1 MGMRAGCLRFLYLF
15 STEGMSTERRNR
27 QYPQTGLSISVGI
40 ASTKERSTWLE
51 VAVRI
56 VVEKTGSRI
65 RGFFARMIPQNSQC
79 EASPSS
85 QAFEKANIMAVSEDG
100 QLKLQVANIRPQE
113 SGLGFARL
121 GPAALHQLGVQE
133 GQILEITGKRHTA
146 ALAMRAYGE
155 DEGLNIIRLDG
166 LQRVNAGASS
176 GDYVEVRKADVRP
189 ATKVVLAPAQKNLRL
204 QGSGD
209 ALKRSFQHRPMTS
222 GDVVSTSAQQRV
234 NGRDAGDMVRN
245 MLDLPAYG
253 LQEIRLV
260 VVSTQPRGIVQMT
273 EETVVE
279 LRPQFEEPKEARR
292 ADVTY
297 DDIGGL
303 GNSVDQVREMVE
315 LPLRHPELFQRLGI
329 DPPKGVLLHGPPG
342 TGKTLLA
349 RAVANET
356 EAHFFHIAG
365 PEIMGSRYG
374 ESEERLRQVFHEAA
388 QNAPSIIFIDEIDS
402 IAPKR
407 EQVTGEVERRI
418 VAQLLTLM
426 DGLEP
431 RQNIVVI
438 GATNRRDA
446 IDEALRRPGRFD
458 REIVIGVPDQKGRRE
473 VLAIHTRGMPLS
485 DDIDLDEI
493 ARTTYGFVGAD
504 LGALAREAAMDSLR
518 RVLPDINLREGIP
531 PEVIEKLSVCQDDFL
546 SAMKRIQ
553 PSALREIMIQAP
565 DVRWSDIG
573 GLDEAQMRLREGVE
587 LPLRSPQSFKRI
599 GIRPAKGF
607 LLFGPPGTG
616 KTLLAKAVARE
627 AEANFVATKSSDLLS
642 KWYGESEQQVSRL
655 FERARQVAPT
665 VIFIDEIDS
674 LAPARGGGFGE
685 PAVTERVVN
694 TLLAEMDG
702 LEDMRGVVVMAA
714 TNRPNLL
721 DPALLRPGRFD
732 ELVYVPVPDGGGRR
746 KILASTPRRCRSLE
760 MSILTI
766 WPNGRNASP
775 VPIWKTSA
783 GAPV

>member
-1 MGMRAGCLRFLYLF
+1 
-15 STEGMSTERRNR
+15 MSVPDDQVLT
-27 QYPQTGLSISVGI
+27 
-40 ASTKERSTWLE
+40 
-51 VAVRI
+51 
-56 VVEKTGSRI
+56 
-65 RGFFARMIPQNSQC
+65 
-79 EASPSS
+79 
-85 QAFEKANIMAVSEDG
+85 
-100 QLKLQVANIRPQE
+100 LQVANMRPQDAGA
-113 SGLGFARL
+113 SIARL
-121 GPAALHQLGVQE
+121 SATAMNKVGVRE
-133 GQILEITGKRHTA
+133 GDLIELIGKRHTA
-146 ALAMRAYGE
+146 AIAMQPYPD
-155 DEGLNIIRLDG
+155 DEGLNIVRLDG
-166 LQRVNAGASS
+166 LQRVNAGATS
-176 GDYVEVRKADVRP
+176 GDHIEVRKVEAR
-189 ATKVVLAPAQKNLRL
+189 AAAKVVLAPAQKNLVL
-204 QGSGD
+204 QGSGE
-209 ALKRSFQHRPMTS
+209 ALQRTFLHRPMVA
-222 GDVVSTSAQQRV
+222 GDVISTSVQQRAS
-234 NGRDAGDMVRN
+234 GRDPRDQALRN
-245 MLDLPAYG
+245 LLDLPAYG

-273 EETVVE
+273 EQTVVE

-303 GNSVDQVREMVE
+303 GSSVDQVREMVE

-329 DPPKGVLLHGPPG
+329 DPPKGVLLYGPPG

-356 EAHFFHIAG
+356 EANFYHIAG

-374 ESEERLRQVFHEAA
+374 ESEERLRQVFQEAS

-458 REIVIGVPDQKGRRE
+458 REIVIGVPDQNGRRE
-473 VLAIHTRGMPLS
+473 VLAIHTRGMPLAENT
-485 DDIDLDEI
+485 DMDEI

-504 LGALAREAAMDSLR
+504 LGALVREAAMDALR
-518 RVLPDINLREGIP
+518 RVLPDINLRDGIP
-531 PEVIEKLSVCQDDFL
+531 AEVLERLTVSQDDFM

-565 DVRWSDIG
+565 NVRWEDVG

-587 LPLRSPQSFKRI
+587 LPLRSPQSFKRM

-665 VIFIDEIDS
+665 VVFIDEIDS
-674 LAPARGGGFGE
+674 LAPARGGGLGE

-702 LEDMRGVVVMAA
+702 LEDMQGVVVMAA

-732 ELVYVPVPDGGGRR
+732 ELVYVPVPDAKARR
-746 KILASTPRRCRSLE
+746 KILGIHTKKMPLAGDIDLDDLAEKTERFTGADLEDLTRRAGLIALRQSLDASTVTNEDFTRALQEVRPSVTPEMEREYEEMLRTLRQENPQRMQIGFTARRQAAE
-760 MSILTI
+760 
-766 WPNGRNASP
+766 
-775 VPIWKTSA
+775 
-783 GAPV
+783 

>member
-1 MGMRAGCLRFLYLF
+1 
-15 STEGMSTERRNR
+15 MSVSDDE
-27 QYPQTGLSISVGI
+27 SV
-40 ASTKERSTWLE
+40 
-51 VAVRI
+51 
-56 VVEKTGSRI
+56 
-65 RGFFARMIPQNSQC
+65 N
-79 EASPSS
+79 
-85 QAFEKANIMAVSEDG
+85 
-100 QLKLQVANIRPQE
+100 LQVANMRPQDAGA
-113 SGLGFARL
+113 SAARL
-121 GPAALHQLGVQE
+121 SRATMAKLGLVE
-133 GQILEITGKRHTA
+133 GDLIELIGKRHTA
-146 ALAMRAYGE
+146 AVAMQPYSE

-166 LQRVNAGASS
+166 LQRVNAGVTG
-176 GDYVEVRKADVRP
+176 GDHIEVRKAEARP
-189 ATKVVLAPAQKNLRL
+189 ATRVVLAPAQKNLVL
-204 QGSGD
+204 QGSGE
-209 ALKRSFQHRPMTS
+209 ALQRTFLGRPMTA
-222 GDVVSTSAQQRV
+222 GDVVSTSVQQRM
-234 NGRDAGDMVRN
+234 RDFGGSP
-245 MLDLPAYG
+245 LQAYG

-260 VVSTQPRGIVQMT
+260 VVSTQPRGIVQMN
-273 EETVVE
+273 EHTVVE

-303 GNSVDQVREMVE
+303 GSSVEQVREMVE

-329 DPPKGVLLHGPPG
+329 DPPKGVLLYGPPG

-356 EAHFFHIAG
+356 EANFYHIAG

-374 ESEERLRQVFHEAA
+374 ESEERLRQVFQEAS

-458 REIVIGVPDQKGRRE
+458 REIVIGVPDQNGRRE
-473 VLAIHTRGMPLS
+473 VLAIHTRGMPLAEGT
-485 DDIDLDEI
+485 DLDEI
-493 ARTTYGFVGAD
+493 ARTTFGFVGAD
-504 LGALAREAAMDSLR
+504 LGALVREAAMDALR
-518 RVLPDINLREGIP
+518 RVLPDINLKNGIP
-531 PEVIEKLSVCQDDFL
+531 SEVLEKLTVSQDDFQTAL
-546 SAMKRIQ
+546 KRIQ

-565 DVRWSDIG
+565 NVRWDDVG
-573 GLDEAQMRLREGVE
+573 GLDEAQVKLKEGVE
-587 LPLRSPQSFKRI
+587 LPLRSPQSFKRL

-674 LAPARGGGFGE
+674 LAPARGGGLGE

-702 LEDMRGVVVMAA
+702 LEDMQGVVVMAA

-732 ELVYVPVPDGGGRR
+732 ELVYVPVPDLNARR
-746 KILASTPRRCRSLE
+746 KILGIHTKRMPLADDVDLSELAEETQRFTGADLEDLTRRAGLIALRKMPDATMVSKEDFQSALAEARPSVTPE
-760 MSILTI
+760 MEREYEEMLRTL
-766 WPNGRNASP
+766 RQESP
-775 VPIWKTSA
+775 QKTQIGFTQFGDPSRLKA
-783 GAPV
+783 